1 MGINFEFATA
11 TQVIF
16 GNGTVSKVP
25 ELLRGMGHKV
35 FLVTGKNPA
44 RAKFLAENLEAVGF
58 SVFSFRVEK
67 EPDTEMISAGVKL
80 ARQKGCEAVVGFGGG
95 SVIDSAK
102 AIAALVPNK
111 GELLDYLEV
120 IGLGKKLEEEP
131 LPFIAVP
138 TTAGTGAEVTKNAV
152 IHSPEH
158 NVKVSLRSPLMFPDV
173 AVVDPELTLS
183 VPPEI
188 TATTGMD
195 ALTHLL
201 ETFVSNQS
209 TPFIDMFCREGMRR
223 ISVSLKKA
231 FDKGDD
237 LKAREDM
244 AFAAMLGGIALAN
257 VKLGA
262 VHGFAGPMGGMFPVP
277 HGAVCAALLPPVMDV
292 NIGAVKEQNHQ
303 QTLAKYDEV
312 AQILTGNSKAR
323 AADGIQWA
331 MDMVDYLKIPH
342 LSAFGLSVSD
352 FPVLVEKAKKASS
365 MKGNPVLLSD
375 EQLMKILMNL
385 NILNEQKKQVGL
397 KYC

>member
-1 MGINFEFATA
+1 MSFEFATA
-11 TQVIF
+11 MQVIF
-16 GNGTVSKVP
+16 GNGTVSKIP
-25 ELLRGMGHKV
+25 QLLQGKGQNI
-35 FLVTGKNPA
+35 FLVTGKNPL
-44 RAKFLAENLEAVGF
+44 RAKFLTENLEAEGF

-67 EPDTEMISAGVKL
+67 EPDTGMISNGAKL
-80 ARQKGCEAVVGFGGG
+80 AREMTCDAVVGFGGG

-111 GELLDYLEV
+111 GELPEYLEV
-120 IGLGKKLEEEP
+120 IGQGKKLKEKP

-158 NVKVSLRSPLMFPDV
+158 HVKVSLRSPLMFPDV

-183 VPPEI
+183 MPPEI

-209 TPFIDMFCREGMRR
+209 NPFIDMFCREGMRR
-223 ISVSLKKA
+223 ISASLKKV

-244 AFAAMLGGIALAN
+244 AFAALLGGLALAN

-277 HGAVCAALLPPVMDV
+277 HGAVCAALLPAVMEV
-292 NIGAVKEQNHQ
+292 NLKVLEEQKQ
-303 QTLAKYDEV
+303 QQILEKYDEV

-331 MDMVDYLKIPH
+331 KDMVNYLKIPR
-342 LSAFGLSVSD
+342 LSLFGLSVSD

-365 MKGNPVLLSD
+365 MKGNPVVLND
-375 EQLMKILMNL
+375 DQLAEIL
-385 NILNEQKKQVGL
+385 EKSV
-397 KYC
+397 

>member
-44 RAKFLAENLEAVGF
+44 RANFLTENLTAVGF
-58 SVFSFRVEK
+58 SVFHFQVEK

-102 AIAALVPNK
+102 AIAALVLNK

-158 NVKVSLRSPLMFPDV
+158 HVKVSLRSPLMFPDV

-183 VPPEI
+183 MPPEI

-201 ETFVSNQS
+201 ETFVSNQAN
-209 TPFIDMFCREGMRR
+209 PFIELFCREGMRR
-223 ISVSLKKA
+223 ISASLKKA
-231 FDKGDD
+231 YENGSD

-244 AFAAMLGGIALAN
+244 AMAATLGGMALAN

-277 HGAVCAALLPPVMDV
+277 HGAVCAALLPAVMEV
-292 NIGAVKEQNHQ
+292 NIRVLEKQKLNQA
-303 QTLAKYDEV
+303 LAKYDEV
-312 AQILTGNSKAR
+312 ARILTGNPKSGAT
-323 AADGIQWA
+323 DGIHWA
-331 MDMVDYLKIPH
+331 KNMVDFLKIPN
-342 LSAFGLSVSD
+342 LSTFGLSASD
-352 FPVLVEKAKKASS
+352 FPELIEKAKNASS

-375 EQLMKILMNL
+375 EQLMEILMNL
-385 NILNEQKKQVGL
+385 NIGNEQRKQVGL
-397 KYC
+397 KYY

>member
-1 MGINFEFATA
+1 MGMSFEFATA

-16 GNGTVSKVP
+16 GNGTVSKIP
-25 ELLRGMGHKV
+25 QLLQGKGQNI
-35 FLVTGKNPA
+35 FLVTGKNPL
-44 RAKFLAENLEAVGF
+44 RAKFLTENLEAEGF

-67 EPDTEMISAGVKL
+67 EPDTGMISNGAKL
-80 ARQKGCEAVVGFGGG
+80 AREMTCDAVVGFGGG

-111 GELLDYLEV
+111 GELPEYLEV
-120 IGLGKKLEEEP
+120 IGQGKKLKEKP

-158 NVKVSLRSPLMFPDV
+158 HVKVSLRSPLMFPDV

-183 VPPEI
+183 MSPEI

-209 TPFIDMFCREGMRR
+209 NPFIDMFCREGMRR
-223 ISVSLKKA
+223 ISASLKKV

-244 AFAAMLGGIALAN
+244 AFAALLGGMALAN

-277 HGAVCAALLPPVMDV
+277 HGAVCAALLPAVMEV
-292 NIGAVKEQNHQ
+292 NLKVLEEQKQ
-303 QTLAKYDEV
+303 QQILEKYDEV

-331 MDMVDYLKIPH
+331 KDMVNYLKIPR
-342 LSAFGLSVSD
+342 LSLFGLSVSD

-365 MKGNPVLLSD
+365 MKGNPVVLND
-375 EQLMKILMNL
+375 DQLTEIL
-385 NILNEQKKQVGL
+385 EKSV
-397 KYC
+397 